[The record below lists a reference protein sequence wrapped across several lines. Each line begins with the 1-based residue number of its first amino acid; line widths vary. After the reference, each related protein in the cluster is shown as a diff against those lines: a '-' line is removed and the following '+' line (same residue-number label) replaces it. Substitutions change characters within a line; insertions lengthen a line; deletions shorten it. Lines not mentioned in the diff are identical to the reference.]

1 MRWWLQQQQQQQI
14 DRSTPDIYPHDD
26 DGSDGGDGA
35 RWRRRFHDS
44 RPYIL
49 PVAVIRLLLL
59 VSSVHQIG
67 QPNCCRPVRACLLA
81 RRNRT
86 DRGGSDGFALI
97 HPGIHA
103 CVCVCGEAGVPPTT
117 ETTKKQGPLR
127 YSLSLCRLYTHTH
140 IRSHYGMCCGCVL
153 KIRAM
158 NNK

>member
-1 MRWWLQQQQQQQI
+1 MRWWLQRQQQQQI

-59 VSSVHQIG
+59 LVSSVHQIG
-67 QPNCCRPVRACLLA
+67 QPNCCRPVRSPVFLLA
-81 RRNRT
+81 VIARV
-86 DRGGSDGFALI
+86 GAGLMALLLSTQ
-97 HPGIHA
+97 A
-103 CVCVCGEAGVPPTT
+103 YTRVCVCGEAGVPPTT
-117 ETTKKQGPLR
+117 KTTKKQGPLR

-140 IRSHYGMCCGCVL
+140 THTFALTMGCAVVVY
-153 KIRAM
+153 
-158 NNK
+158 